1 MSRSTTLAI
10 VTCICFLASLIS
22 ILGTAPSLASDSC
35 SDVQAIFAGGSGQ
48 DFNGDESQEFF
59 KQIKERLPQQLSIT
73 EYGLGAESQN
83 GYQYPAVSID
93 SNWVKLRAKITAGY
107 GYEYGDSVQQG
118 MMELYYYLKQQ
129 YTQCPDTHYVLGGY
143 SQGAQVTGH
152 TLQFLSEEIRNKVTF
167 TALFGDPK
175 LYLPEGEGLP
185 APACFEWNL
194 SPWRR
199 NVENCYTSAGILEAR
214 KPYIPDDMKEKVGL
228 WCLAQD
234 YVCGSTNLP
243 WEISGHDKY
252 LEPSG
257 PIDQAAQEIAEKLK
271 TTFTY
276 QSHLG
281 EINTAPRP
289 SQKPKVDVQILFVV
303 DRTVNMQHDYPNYF
317 LPKMRTLVE
326 SLPPGAAIGFDYYI
340 GCWRKDDP
348 ARYDWALTIPHFIK
362 DYGAA
367 EEWIERSTTE
377 TTWMNSDTV
386 GSLADLPY
394 FPIEPGCDP
403 SWELGIHAWRAMA
416 DFVQS
421 YEPIHLPDTS
431 TLWINNSRQRIV
443 IPITNT
449 PYTPNDT
456 SFGNNNGLF
465 TQATTSPPQTTVI
478 PLVPDDIRHTFEDL
492 EDLDPNTQVLLRD
505 EDQIDETITEQFGTN
520 SQVEARLTNT
530 DYRFPIGTTVTFNA
544 SPSLVH
550 DDTITKYEWDFN
562 GDGTFDTTTTQSSVS
577 HTYTSAPVGNSMT
590 VRVTTANGLTSNA
603 SASVQIIN
611 LADLPP
617 VPKMPQDLTLQP
629 TGPTSVQF
637 SWQPGDELADKWM
650 VYINDV
656 PLGYTEKSQTSIE
669 VTDVRPNENTTFG
682 VRAISSHYETSE
694 MATITLR
701 PHTSILSQNDL
712 SSSSA
717 STGGNKLSPANNIF
731 EAFAKVF
738 HTNGIAMIGDGQSG
752 FRKPSPALAYYI
764 IGGIVAVSLIFLV
777 GLYVYKRRH
786 TSH

>member
-1 MSRSTTLAI
+1 MGDAI
-10 VTCICFLASLIS
+10 QSMPRI
-22 ILGTAPSLASDSC
+22 
-35 SDVQAIFAGGSGQ
+35 
-48 DFNGDESQEFF
+48 
-59 KQIKERLPQQLSIT
+59 
-73 EYGLGAESQN
+73 
-83 GYQYPAVSID
+83 
-93 SNWVKLRAKITAGY
+93 
-107 GYEYGDSVQQG
+107 
-118 MMELYYYLKQQ
+118 
-129 YTQCPDTHYVLGGY
+129 
-143 SQGAQVTGH
+143 
-152 TLQFLSEEIRNKVTF
+152 IRDRVAF
-167 TALFGDPK
+167 VALFGDPK
-175 LYLPEGEGLP
+175 LYLPEGEGFNP
-185 APACFEWNL
+185 PACQDENL
-194 SPWRR
+194 SSWRR
-199 NVENCYTSAGILEAR
+199 LVEDCHTDNGALGAR
-214 KPYIPDDMKEKVGL
+214 KPYIPQDMEGKVGL
-228 WCLAQD
+228 WCLD
-234 YVCGSTNLP
+234 DDFICGSSKNLLVS
-243 WEISGHDKY
+243 SGHQLYDQQND
-252 LEPSG
+252 

-289 SQKPKVDVQILFVV
+289 GQKPKVDVQILFIV

-317 LPKMRTLVE
+317 LPKMRKLVE

-348 ARYDWALTIPHFIK
+348 TSYDWALTVPHFLK

-377 TTWMNSDTV
+377 TTWINSDTV

-421 YEPIHLPDTS
+421 YDPIHLPDTS
-431 TLWINNSRQRIV
+431 TLWVNNSRQRII

-456 SFGNNNGLF
+456 GFGDNNGLL

-505 EDQIDETITEQFGTN
+505 DDQIDETIIEQFGTN

-544 SPSLVH
+544 SPSLVN
-550 DDTITKYEWDFN
+550 DDTIIKYEWDFD

-590 VRVTTANGLTSNA
+590 VRVTTASGLTSNA

-617 VPKMPQDLTLQP
+617 VPKIPQDLTLQP
-629 TGPTSVQF
+629 TSSTSVQF

-650 VYINDV
+650 IYINDV
-656 PLGYTEKSQTSIE
+656 PLGYTEKTQTSIE
-669 VTDVRPNENTTFG
+669 VTDIRPNENTTFG
-682 VRAISSHYETSE
+682 VRAISSQYETSE

-701 PHTSILSQNDL
+701 PHASILSQNDL

-717 STGGNKLSPANNIF
+717 STDGNKLSPANDIF

-752 FRKPSPALAYYI
+752 FRKPSPALIYYI
-764 IGGIVAVSLIFLV
+764 IGGIVAVSLIFLA
-777 GLYVYKRRH
+777 GLYIHKRRH
-786 TSH
+786 ASH

>member
-1 MSRSTTLAI
+1 MNRSATLTI
-10 VTCICFLASLIS
+10 VTRICFLASLIS
-22 ILGTAPSLASDSC
+22 ILGMTPSLASDSC
-35 SDVQAIFAGGSGQ
+35 SDLQVIFAGGSGQ
-48 DFNGDESQEFF
+48 DFNDDESQEFF
-59 KQIKERLPQQLSIT
+59 KQIKERLPQQLSLT
-73 EYGLGAESQN
+73 EYGLGTESQN
-83 GYQYPAVSID
+83 GHQYPAVSID
-93 SNWVKLRAKITAGY
+93 NNWVKLRAKISAGY
-107 GYEYGDSVQQG
+107 GYEYGNSVQQG
-118 MMELYYYLKQQ
+118 MLELYHYLKQQ
-129 YTQCPDTHYVLGGY
+129 HIQCPDTYYVLGGY

-152 TLQFLSEEIRNKVTF
+152 TLQFLSEEIRNKITF

-194 SPWRR
+194 SSWRR
-199 NVENCYTSAGILEAR
+199 NVENCYTSAGVLGAR

-281 EINTAPRP
+281 KINTAPRP
-289 SQKPKVDVQILFVV
+289 NQKPKANIQILFVV

-317 LPKMRTLVE
+317 LPKMRKLAE
-326 SLPPGAAIGFDYYI
+326 SLPPDAVIGFDYYI

-348 ARYDWALTIPHFIK
+348 ARYDWALIVPHFLR
-362 DYGAA
+362 DYDAA
-367 EEWIERSTTE
+367 EGWIERSAIH

-386 GSLADLPY
+386 GSIAGLPY
-394 FPIEPGCDP
+394 FPIEPGCDL
-403 SWELGIHAWRAMA
+403 SWELGVHAWRAMA

-421 YEPIHLPDTS
+421 YSHTYLPYTS
-431 TLWINNSRQRIV
+431 TLWVNNSRQRII

-456 SFGNNNGLF
+456 NFGDNNGLF
-465 TQATTSPPQTTVI
+465 TQATTSPAQTTVI
-478 PLVPDDIRHTFEDL
+478 PLVPDSIRPTFEDL
-492 EDLDPNTQVLLRD
+492 ADLDDSSQVFLVDDD
-505 EDQIDETITEQFGTN
+505 EIAETITEQFGTN

-530 DYRFPIGTTVTFNA
+530 DYRIPAGTTVTFNA

-550 DDTITKYEWDFN
+550 DDTIATYEWDFN

-577 HTYTSAPVGNSMT
+577 HTYTSAPVGSSMT
-590 VRVTTANGLTSNA
+590 VRVTTASGLTSNA

-617 VPKMPQDLTLQP
+617 VPKTPQNLMLQP
-629 TGPTSVQF
+629 TSSTSVQF

-650 VYINDV
+650 IYINDV

-669 VTDVRPNENTTFG
+669 ITDIRPDENTTFG
-682 VRAISSHYETSE
+682 VRAISSQYETSE

-701 PHTSILSQNDL
+701 PHTSILSQNDE

-717 STGGNKLSPANNIF
+717 SISDDRLSPATNVF

-738 HTNGIAMIGDGQSG
+738 HTNSPMAIAGDGQS
-752 FRKPSPALAYYI
+752 FRKPSPVLIYYI
-764 IGGIVAVSLIFLV
+764 IGGIVAASLIFLV
-777 GLYVYKRRH
+777 GLYIHKRRH
-786 TSH
+786 ASH